1 MTEVDYLNNGLEFK
15 QLAAEEEE
23 EVEQLHDLGVAKK
36 NAKVDEQ
43 CIQESTEV
51 RKRKIWL
58 RKSWRRFFF
67 GFIHFATLCIFVVLT
82 Y

>member
-36 NAKVDEQ
+36 NAKVDE
-43 CIQESTEV
+43 
-51 RKRKIWL
+51 
-58 RKSWRRFFF
+58 
-67 GFIHFATLCIFVVLT
+67 
-82 Y
+82 